1 MDVVVAAA
9 AAAAAEFAAKLED
22 GEVRMAKSVGIP
34 HPRVVVVV
42 VVVPRLSQKKVV
54 MRLF

>member
-1 MDVVVAAA
+1 MDVVV
-9 AAAAAEFAAKLED
+9 AAAEFAAKLED

-42 VVVPRLSQKKVV
+42 VVVVPRLSQLKVV